1 MKNLKGKSLLVLL
14 LTIFMLCYILRNDFF
29 DVLSIIKTANLLW
42 IIIAIVIYYFGIFI
56 ETISLKLIINEYN
69 NNYSLLDAFK
79 LNIITKFFNG
89 ITPLAS
95 GGQPFQIYKLHTD
108 EIKIADATSIV
119 IGNYLLYQISL
130 ILLSIICYIINLV
143 FKIVSFSPIII
154 FLFWIGFAF
163 NLIIF
168 LFTYIIG
175 SSKIIS
181 KRTSSIIASILG
193 KLKIVRNIQKV
204 TTNLENTWYELYNSF
219 KFLKNNKRILIKG
232 FILHFI
238 GICITFTTVLFVFN
252 ALNLGDNINLT
263 ECIVTSSFVF
273 ISGSFIPIPGGTGG
287 VEYVFFE
294 LFGYFI
300 VGASLKSILLIWR
313 FVTFIVPVLFG
324 GILFNLQKN
333 T

>member
-1 MKNLKGKSLLVLL
+1 MLVLL

-29 DVLSIIKTANLLW
+29 DVLNIIKTANLLW

-69 NNYSLLDAFK
+69 KNYSLLDTFK

-95 GGQPFQIYKLHTD
+95 GGQPFQIYKLHAD
-108 EIKIADATSIV
+108 KIKISDATSIV
-119 IGNYLLYQISL
+119 IGNYLLYQIAL
-130 ILLSIICYIINLV
+130 ILLSIVCYIINLI
-143 FKIVSFSPIII
+143 FKIVSFSPIIM

-163 NLIIF
+163 NFIIF

-193 KLKIVRNIQKV
+193 KLRIIRNIQKV
-204 TTNLENTWYELYNSF
+204 TSNLENTWYELYNSF
-219 KFLKNNKRILIKG
+219 KFLKNNKIIIIKG
-232 FILHFI
+232 FILYFV

-252 ALNLGDNINLT
+252 ALNLGNNINLI

-313 FVTFIVPVLFG
+313 FVTFIVPILFG